1 MPAPVMGRSPKC
13 ATKMA
18 NPIGSGA
25 RTCVS
30 YSTMQKKFH
39 KLVLED
45 LKQQQQQLI
54 AQVQASVNRSGSHSS
69 FKDKEKDVLQL
80 LVGCLVIMGF
90 RTSYRDVRITSV
102 ALRICCGEDG
112 KDEQESTQNL
122 DS

>member
-1 MPAPVMGRSPKC
+1 MVPEPV
-13 ATKMA
+13 
-18 NPIGSGA
+18 
-25 RTCVS
+25 
-30 YSTMQKKFH
+30 YHDSTMQKKFL

-45 LKQQQQQLI
+45 LKQQQQLI
-54 AQVQASVNRSGSHSS
+54 AQFQASVHRSGSHSS

-80 LVGCLVIMGF
+80 LLGCLVIMGF

>member
-1 MPAPVMGRSPKC
+1 M
-13 ATKMA
+13 
-18 NPIGSGA
+18 GSGA

-30 YSTMQKKFH
+30 LSHNAKQIPQ
-39 KLVLED
+39 LVLED
-45 LKQQQQQLI
+45 LKQQQQLI
-54 AQVQASVNRSGSHSS
+54 AQVQASVNRSDSHSS
-69 FKDKEKDVLQL
+69 FKYKEKDVLQL
-80 LVGCLVIMGF
+80 LLGCLVIMGF